1 MNATAAN
8 PFQFSIAAYL
18 TRVGNQVATNL
29 GELATGLEQCSDTS
43 IFHHTFQTL
52 GTHHFLTEG
61 FSNDFAQWVLTSTN
75 RGELAE
81 SLASIDIRDYVSLS
95 ELRADLH
102 RMVADYCLA
111 YPNIAT
117 QTALEKFYFC
127 ESAEVTLPLEPPV
140 QTLAQFRDGLRAL
153 SHDSFHYHFI
163 SSRMR
168 LHLRTNDFSH
178 WLSVS
183 LSLEALA
190 YQVNRID
197 IYTNTLDS
205 ARASILRLVD
215 KELES

>member
-29 GELATGLEQCSDTS
+29 AELATGLEQCSDTS

>member
-1 MNATAAN
+1 MNATAAD

-18 TRVGNQVATNL
+18 TRVGNQVASNL
-29 GELATGLEQCSDTS
+29 SDLAKGLAHSSDAS

-52 GTHHFLTEG
+52 GSHHFLTEG
-61 FSNDFAQWVLTSTN
+61 FSNDFAQWVLASTN

-81 SLASIDIRDYVSLS
+81 GLASIDIRDYVSIS

-111 YPNIAT
+111 YPEIAT

-127 ESAEVTLPLEPPV
+127 ESAEVTLALEPSV
-140 QTLAQFRDGLRAL
+140 RTLSEFRDGLRRL

-178 WLSVS
+178 WLGVS
-183 LSLEALA
+183 LGLEALA

-197 IYTNTLDS
+197 VYTNTLDS
-205 ARASILRLVD
+205 ARGAILRLID